1 MSEQG
6 EQAHQFGPQQAAGP
20 QRAAKPGRGWI
31 WIVVVIAVVLGL
43 IAGFL
48 GGLLGRNLVATP
60 APSAAPESTTSAAVA
75 DGSVCDATLV
85 SNDVLPAVVT
95 ISARGGS
102 GGGVGT
108 GEIIRD
114 DGYVVTN
121 NHVIAVAAEGGE
133 IAVLY
138 SSGETAPATLVGRDP
153 RADIAVLKVEHPT
166 ALPTIEIGSSAD
178 VVVGQPVVALG
189 APLGLSG
196 SVTAGIVSALGRDV
210 TVPSD
215 GDATT
220 VLTGAIQTDAAIN
233 PGNSG
238 GPLVDC
244 DGRLIG
250 INTAIATVPNAAGEA
265 GGGSVGIGFAVPV
278 DRAMSIVD
286 QLISTGSASY
296 PYFGV
301 SVVAIPE
308 SAAADFGVE
317 GGLYVASVVAGGP
330 ADEAGITAGD
340 IILTVNGEPAVSPE
354 ALTSITLEAQ
364 VGDEVEIGYLRDGT
378 PSTTTVTLQEAPQD

>member
-1 MSEQG
+1 MSEHV
-6 EQAHQFGPQQAAGP
+6 EPPQP
-20 QRAAKPGRGWI
+20 AAKPGRGWI

-43 IAGFL
+43 VAGFL
-48 GGLLGRNLVATP
+48 GGLLGRNLASP
-60 APSAAPESTTSAAVA
+60 APASAPEASASSAVA
-75 DGSVCDATLV
+75 DGSVCDATQV
-85 SNDVLPAVVT
+85 SESVLPAVVT
-95 ISARGGS
+95 ISASNGS
-102 GGGVGT
+102 EGGVGT

-114 DGYVVTN
+114 DGFIVTN
-121 NHVIAVAAEGGE
+121 NHVISVAADGGE

-153 RADIAVLKVEHPT
+153 RADIAVLKVDHPS
-166 ALPTIEIGSSAD
+166 ALPTIEVGSSAN

-196 SVTAGIVSALGRDV
+196 SVTAGIVSALGREV
-210 TVPSD
+210 TVPGD
-215 GDATT
+215 GDETT
-220 VLTGAIQTDAAIN
+220 ILTGAIQTDAAIN

-244 DGRLIG
+244 DGLLIG
-250 INTAIATVPNAAGEA
+250 INTAIATVPNEAGEA

-286 QLISTGSASY
+286 QLISSGTATY

-330 ADEAGITAGD
+330 ADEAGIRAGD
-340 IILTVNGEPAVSPE
+340 IILAVDGEPATDPE
-354 ALTSITLEAQ
+354 ALTAITLEAQ
-364 VGDEVEIGYLRDGT
+364 VGDEVEIAYLRDGT
-378 PSTTTVTLQEAPQD
+378 PATTTVTLQEAPLG

>member
-1 MSEQG
+1 M
-6 EQAHQFGPQQAAGP
+6 
-20 QRAAKPGRGWI
+20 
-31 WIVVVIAVVLGL
+31 
-43 IAGFL
+43 
-48 GGLLGRNLVATP
+48 ATP
-60 APSAAPESTTSAAVA
+60 APSAAPEASTSASVA
-75 DGSVCDATLV
+75 DGSVCDATRV
-85 SNDVLPAVVT
+85 SKDVLPAVVT
-95 ISARGGS
+95 ISARSGS

-114 DGYVVTN
+114 DGYIVTN

-138 SSGETAPATLVGRDP
+138 SSGETAPAALVGRDP
-153 RADIAVLKVEHPT
+153 RADIAVLKVEHAT
-166 ALPTIEIGSSAD
+166 ALPTIEVGSSAN

-308 SAAADFGVE
+308 NAAADFGVE

-330 ADEAGITAGD
+330 ADEAGISAGD
-340 IILTVNGEPAVSPE
+340 IILTVNGEPAISPE
-354 ALTSITLEAQ
+354 ALTSVTLEAQ
-364 VGDEVEIGYLRDGT
+364 VGDEVEIGYVRDGA
-378 PSTTTVTLQEAPQD
+378 PSTTTV